1 MAKISLNLTGHN
13 KCKQDIYKKADA
25 EYDVYENTLLKNCAE
40 NDTI

>member
-13 KCKQDIYKKADA
+13 KCKQDIYKKA